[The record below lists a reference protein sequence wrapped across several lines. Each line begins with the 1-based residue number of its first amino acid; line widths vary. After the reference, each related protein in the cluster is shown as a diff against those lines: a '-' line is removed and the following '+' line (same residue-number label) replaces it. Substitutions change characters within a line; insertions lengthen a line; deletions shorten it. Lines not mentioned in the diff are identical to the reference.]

1 MPALDR
7 ARRWTREEVLALPD
21 DGNRYEL
28 VDGELFV
35 SPTPRPAHQ
44 FAVLALSALLAPYV
58 ARHDLGVLMHLPAD
72 LDLASGQVVQPDIF
86 VATPEA
92 GRRIRAWEDVGIPRL
107 VVEVLSPRTASFDR
121 VQKRR
126 RYLAAGVPTYWIV
139 DLDARF
145 VEVWTPHTDRPAII
159 ADTLTW
165 RPDPSAPA
173 LELDLRSFFAEWSE
187 PAG

>member
-1 MPALDR
+1 MPALDH

-44 FAVLALSALLAPYV
+44 FAVLALSGLLAPYV
-58 ARHDLGVLMHLPAD
+58 LRHGLGVLMSLPAD
-72 LDLASGQVVQPDIF
+72 LDLASGQVMQPDIF
-86 VATPEA
+86 VAATEA
-92 GRRIRAWEDVGIPRL
+92 GQRIRVWEDVGIPRL
-107 VVEVLSPRTASFDR
+107 VVEVISPRTASFDR

-126 RYLAAGVPTYWIV
+126 RYQAAGVPTYWIV
-139 DLDARF
+139 DLDERI

-159 ADTLTW
+159 DDTLTW
-165 RPDPSAPA
+165 QPDPSVPA
-173 LELDLRSFFAEWSE
+173 LEIDLRLFFAAVIED
-187 PAG
+187 